1 MLVTQTK
8 SYPCGS
14 VPVWKMPSKPPGRSR
29 GERSQGSPSRDCVVE
44 ARRCYSE
51 GMRVGLDVVR
61 APAPAAKHVSRSP
74 SGFLGRPIRLTFL
87 ATRVPSVFTW
97 RKRHLIPTD
106 EVSRYSRPLGGV
118 KLAYKARRNGQL
130 YRCGEG
136 DPNRPHLGDGSRA
149 VVASPPP
156 GRVKRKTT
164 ERVAVN
170 PEHTGQLALPVKAP
184 KWPVWSSFRQP
195 GSSSLRN
202 IPPSSRFAALGLTSL
217 GKQHG

>member
-14 VPVWKMPSKPPGRSR
+14 VPVWKTPSKPPGRSR

-74 SGFLGRPIRLTFL
+74 SGFLGRLMRLTSF
-87 ATRVPSVFTW
+87 ATRVSSAFTW

-106 EVSRYSRPLGGV
+106 EVSRYSCPGYV
-118 KLAYKARRNGQL
+118 
-130 YRCGEG
+130 
-136 DPNRPHLGDGSRA
+136 
-149 VVASPPP
+149 PPI
-156 GRVKRKTT
+156 KT
-164 ERVAVN
+164 V
-170 PEHTGQLALPVKAP
+170 GII
-184 KWPVWSSFRQP
+184 
-195 GSSSLRN
+195 N
-202 IPPSSRFAALGLTSL
+202 IPTLIPAFKRSSQSL
-217 GKQHG
+217 DSYKFVPY